1 MKSQE
6 TELRTRPDI
15 VIATPGRL
23 IDHIRNSPSFNLD
36 AVDVLVLDEA
46 DRMLSDGFADELAE
60 IIKSCPTSRQ
70 TMLFS
75 ATMTDSVDELVKMS
89 LNKPVR
95 LFVDPKRS
103 TASGLVQEFVRV
115 RAGKENER
123 PAILAALCKR
133 TFKNKVIIF
142 LRSKKLAHQMRI
154 VFSLLGMKCD
164 ELHGDLTQEQVRFYF
179 LAMAA
184 IKIFQKRL
192 KALHAF
198 REGSVD
204 YLMATDLASR
214 GLDIKGVETVIN
226 YDMPTQLA
234 QYLHRVGRTARA
246 GRRGR

>member
-1 MKSQE
+1 
-6 TELRTRPDI
+6 
-15 VIATPGRL
+15 
-23 IDHIRNSPSFNLD
+23 
-36 AVDVLVLDEA
+36 
-46 DRMLSDGFADELAE
+46 MLSDGFADELAE
-60 IIKSCPTSRQ
+60 IIKSCPISRQ

-123 PAILAALCKR
+123 PAILAALCKK

-154 VFSLLGMKCD
+154 VFSLLGMKCE
-164 ELHGDLTQEQVRFYF
+164 ELHGDLTQEQVPFFSYILSRDGKQ
-179 LAMAA
+179 LNQNLL
-184 IKIFQKRL
+184 IKRL